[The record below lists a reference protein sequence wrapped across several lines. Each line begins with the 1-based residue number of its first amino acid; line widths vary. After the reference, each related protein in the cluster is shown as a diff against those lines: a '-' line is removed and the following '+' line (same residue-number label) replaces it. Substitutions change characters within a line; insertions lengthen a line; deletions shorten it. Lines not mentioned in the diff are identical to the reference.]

1 MVCHPCKA
9 AGNLSEAVCG
19 RRVVGEVPTYR
30 ERLKVQVSYRE
41 CNELLV
47 VGSLTSHLMTLHGR
61 VAETQR
67 QWSTPAAG
75 AGPWTFRM
83 TLPAK
88 GRPRSCS
95 VEGCPGRVATRTEM
109 RVQFLHRHVL
119 NIVVILEEG
128 NLSHPRCARCNI
140 LVPRR
145 ALNGR
150 YPAMSQCAR
159 VVERKR
165 RRLVEAETRKS
176 LKRAFKAYG

>member
-1 MVCHPCKA
+1 
-9 AGNLSEAVCG
+9 
-19 RRVVGEVPTYR
+19 
-30 ERLKVQVSYRE
+30 
-41 CNELLV
+41 
-47 VGSLTSHLMTLHGR
+47 
-61 VAETQR
+61 
-67 QWSTPAAG
+67 
-75 AGPWTFRM
+75 
-83 TLPAK
+83 
-88 GRPRSCS
+88 
-95 VEGCPGRVATRTEM
+95 M

-119 NIVVILEEG
+119 NILVILEEG

-150 YPAMSQCAR
+150 YLAMSQCAR